1 MPTRP
6 HSHGEGS
13 EEPEPSARSRAK
25 GMHVGSVR
33 EGGEA
38 VAEIVKAGRVNDGGA
53 ARAAPADPPDR
64 AHPQAD
70 DLITERTGIPGGSP
84 DGRPTHVHPA
94 ESEEAQR
101 SIKRENSAAVIIA
114 AKGYQVEQ
122 NPTPDAVALARHSS
136 GDIGRPDS
144 RPDYLVEGRVFDCIS
159 PASDTSL
166 RAVWSGVRKKVRKEQ
181 TQRVVVNLQ
190 DWHGDMAALHKQ
202 FDDWPIDRL
211 KEVKAI
217 TPNGEIVQLVP
228 GTAHNGE
235 RGADGA

>member
-6 HSHGEGS
+6 HGHGEAGG
-13 EEPEPSARSRAK
+13 EPEPPARPRAK
-25 GMHVGSVR
+25 GTHVGSVR
-33 EGGEA
+33 EGGQA
-38 VAEIVKAGRVNDGGA
+38 VAEVAKSGRVNDGGA
-53 ARAAPADPPDR
+53 PRAT
-64 AHPQAD
+64 Q
-70 DLITERTGIPGGSP
+70 DLITHKTGTPGGAP
-84 DGRPTHVHPA
+84 DGRPTRIHAA
-94 ESEEAQR
+94 EPEDGRR
-101 SIKRENSAAVIIA
+101 SIERENSAAAIIA
-114 AKGYQVEQ
+114 AKGYHIEQ
-122 NPTPDAVALARHSS
+122 NPTPNAVALARQAS

-159 PASDTSL
+159 PARDTSL
-166 RAVWSGVRKKVRKEQ
+166 RAVWSGVRKKIRKQQ

-190 DWHGDMAALHKQ
+190 DWHGDMAALHRQ

-217 TPNGEIVQLVP
+217 TPDGEIVQLVP